1 MQRFLEKVANL
12 QESGSASLQRKKA
25 RNKAFEPRRSQSADM
40 WKSKAVP
47 LQMRESCK
55 MACARIAASLQ
66 TRINSSKNAQRKAEL
81 MKSLDG
87 SEHDIYF
94 SQVMSMSCLFKVKGA
109 AVNVLHCDV
118 AMSHPD
124 TKPSMSLL
132 ALNDIK
138 KPNEE
143 KFLFYSQF
151 GLTENRLSAQ
161 GARATTMD
169 FTEFSRYLAAAE
181 ILYKH
186 VSLTQAS
193 WVFAQA
199 GRPVPSTHACKHFC
213 TILSEF
219 LSFCTI
225 LSEFLFQNEGQLP
238 STNAQKYQ
246 HEHKNTRTHSRT
258 LALTLTHTAHA
269 KHVHTH
275 D

>member
-1 MQRFLEKVANL
+1 
-12 QESGSASLQRKKA
+12 LQRKKA

-47 LQMRESCK
+47 LQMREHCK

-87 SEHDIYF
+87 SEHDTYF
-94 SQVMSMSCLFKVKGA
+94 SQVMSMSCLFKVKGGM
-109 AVNVLHCDV
+109 VNVLHCDV

-199 GRPVPSTHACKHFC
+199 SCPAPHMHACISVHFC
-213 TILSEF
+213 GMPLKMKASRH
-219 LSFCTI
+219 
-225 LSEFLFQNEGQLP
+225 QQMHRN
-238 STNAQKYQ
+238 TN
-246 HEHKNTRTHSRT
+246 
-258 LALTLTHTAHA
+258 THT
-269 KHVHTH
+269 HTH
-275 D
+275 THTHTFTHTHTHTFTHTHTHTHTQTYKHTHT